1 MRKGRKIMRIST
13 KGRYSLEALLY
24 MALLP
29 KGEYSSTRSIA
40 ENTGI
45 SDGYLEQLF
54 IPLRKAGIVQGIR
67 GPQGG
72 YLPGRPI
79 DQISVGDVLRAVEGT
94 MEPVDCVNSHTCPVQ
109 DACVSRHTWSELYA
123 EITDCVDSISLY
135 DLVEAYYALD
145 KMEYAI

>member
-1 MRKGRKIMRIST
+1 MRIST

-29 KGEYSSTRSIA
+29 EGEYSSTRSIA

-72 YLPGRPI
+72 YLPGRSVKEI
-79 DQISVGDVLRAVEGT
+79 TVGDVLRAVEGPL
-94 MEPVDCVNSHTCPVQ
+94 EPVACATSDDCPIKDTCI
-109 DACVSRHTWSELYA
+109 STHTWSELYH
-123 EITDCVDSISLY
+123 EITDCVDAISLA
-135 DLVEAYYALD
+135 DLAAAYYAMD
-145 KMEYAI
+145 KLEYAI

>member
-1 MRKGRKIMRIST
+1 MKIST

-29 KGEYSSTRSIA
+29 AGEYCSTRTIA

-54 IPLRKAGIVQGIR
+54 IPLRKAGIIRGIR

-72 YLPGRPI
+72 YVPGNDLSRI
-79 DQISVGDVLRAVEGT
+79 TVGDVLRAVEGPL
-94 MEPVDCVNSHTCPVQ
+94 EPVACVNSFKCPAV
-109 DACVSRHTWSELYA
+109 DSCISRHTWSELYH
-123 EITDCVDSISLY
+123 EIRNCIDSISLL

-145 KMEYAI
+145 KLEYAI

>member
-1 MRKGRKIMRIST
+1 MRIST

-29 KGEYSSTRSIA
+29 PGEYSSTRAIA

-72 YLPGRPI
+72 YLPGKKIQDIR
-79 DQISVGDVLRAVEGT
+79 VGDILRAVEGS
-94 MEPVDCVNSHTCPVQ
+94 MELVECVNAKVCPIEKS
-109 DACVSRHTWSELYA
+109 CLSRHTWSELYK
-123 EITDCVDSISLY
+123 EIRDCIDSITLS
-135 DLVEAYYALD
+135 DLVEAYYAMD
-145 KMEYAI
+145 KLEYAI

>member
-1 MRKGRKIMRIST
+1 MRIST

-29 KGEYSSTRSIA
+29 EGDSASTRAIA

-67 GPQGG
+67 GPLGG
-72 YLPGRPI
+72 YLPGRDPADI
-79 DQISVGDVLRAVEGT
+79 RVGDVLRVVEGT
-94 MEPVDCVNSHTCPVQ
+94 MELVECVNSVDCPIKETCS
-109 DACVSRHTWSELYA
+109 SRHTWSELYQT
-123 EITDCVDSISLY
+123 IRDCIDSITLA
-135 DLVEAYYALD
+135 DLIHTYHTIDE
-145 KMEYAI
+145 MEYVI

>member
-1 MRKGRKIMRIST
+1 MKIST

-29 KGEYSSTRSIA
+29 EGEFVSTRAIA

-54 IPLRKAGIVQGIR
+54 IPLRKAGIVRGIR

-72 YLPGRPI
+72 YLPGREKSRI
-79 DQISVGDVLRAVEGT
+79 TVGDILRTVEGSL
-94 MEPVDCVNSHTCPVQ
+94 EPVECVNSTDCPLRA
-109 DACVSRHTWSELYA
+109 DCISRHTWSELYR
-123 EITDCVDSISLY
+123 EIAGCVDSISLE
-135 DLVEAYYALD
+135 DLVEAYHAVD
-145 KMEYAI
+145 RQEYVI

>member
-1 MRKGRKIMRIST
+1 MRIST

-29 KGEYSSTRSIA
+29 PGEYSSTRAIA
-40 ENTGI
+40 EDTGI

-72 YLPGRPI
+72 YLPGKPLTEIR
-79 DQISVGDVLRAVEGT
+79 VGDILRTVEGPL
-94 MEPVDCVNSHTCPVQ
+94 ELVACVNSEVCPIEEG
-109 DACVSRHTWSELYA
+109 CVSRLTWSELYR
-123 EITDCVDSISLY
+123 EITDCVDSITLS
-135 DLVEAYYALD
+135 DLVDAYNSMD
-145 KMEYAI
+145 KMEYSI